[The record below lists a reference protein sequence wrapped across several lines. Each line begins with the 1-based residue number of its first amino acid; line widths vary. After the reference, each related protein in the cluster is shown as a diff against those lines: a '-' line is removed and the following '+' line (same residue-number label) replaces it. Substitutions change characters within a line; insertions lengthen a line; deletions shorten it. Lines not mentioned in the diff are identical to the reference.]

1 MRKTITESQLRQI
14 VKESVKKVLRE
25 AALPSYEQPVY
36 IGCDSKEDAEF
47 SVEIGYS
54 EYASS
59 LFYVGPSYD
68 EYEALETVVRYL
80 VENGI
85 VNAYTGDEEMAAE
98 YPDDYVDVLG
108 YPIAMDK
115 FVVHKLK

>member
-1 MRKTITESQLRQI
+1 MRKAITESQLRQI

-25 AALPSYEQPVY
+25 IAVSSYDQPVY
-36 IGCDSKEDAEF
+36 IGCESKEDAEF

-54 EYASS
+54 DYASS
-59 LFYVGPSYD
+59 LFYVGSSYD
-68 EYEALETVVRYL
+68 EYDALEAVVRYL

-85 VNAYTGDEEMAAE
+85 IDAYTGDEEMAAE

-108 YPIAMDK
+108 YPIAIDK
-115 FVVHKLK
+115 FTIHRLK